1 MISAIIACFVIGY
14 TVIVFEHPLRLDK
27 TVPALL
33 MGAICWALISLGFNS
48 GALNIVDGHEHLF
61 TLSHEIMDVVKAA
74 IAAGGADEQLI
85 QAFTQAITQVP
96 ELLPELQTEYVHR
109 FEETLHHMHD
119 MGTAVTGANIEE
131 AFHHTNEE
139 GFGSNLLHHLGK
151 TAEILIF
158 LIGAMTI
165 VEIVD
170 LHRGFDI
177 LKGWIS
183 TRSKKKLLWIV
194 GALGFILSAII
205 DNLTATIVLVT
216 LLRKLVPNRE
226 ERIWYVAMIVIAAN
240 AGGAWSPIGD
250 VTTTMLW
257 IGKRV
262 TTLGLV
268 EYLILPSLVCFVVPF
283 LIASYLKPFQGN
295 ISSPELESNEGVS
308 ESNERLLSS
317 KTMLFLGLGMIVFVP
332 IFKTITHLPPYIGM
346 MLSLGVVWLVSEY
359 IHPEEDFTDE
369 RKEVYSAHKALSRIE
384 MSSILFFLGIL
395 MGVAALETIAIG
407 NVGAL
412 RAVADQLRAIIPNQ
426 DIVIFILGFL
436 SAIIDN
442 VPLVAA
448 SMGMYD
454 LKVFAEDDKLW
465 HFIAYSAGT
474 GGSMLIIGS
483 AAGVAAMGM
492 ERIDFIWYFKKIA
505 WLAFIGFAAGAAVFL
520 LIEHFINPIAG

>member
-1 MISAIIACFVIGY
+1 MLSAVVACFVIGY
-14 TVIVFEHPLRLDK
+14 VVIVFEHPLRLDK

-33 MGAICWALISLGFNS
+33 MGAICWALLSLGFNS
-48 GALNIVDGHEHLF
+48 GSL
-61 TLSHEIMDVVKAA
+61 DVVDSYGELFSL
-74 IAAGGADEQLI
+74 GGHGIEG
-85 QAFTQAITQVP
+85 AITD
-96 ELLPELQTEYVHR
+96 
-109 FEETLHHMHD
+109 HHDAEHGF
-119 MGTAVTGANIEE
+119 MGT
-131 AFHHTNEE
+131 
-139 GFGSNLLHHLGK
+139 LLHHLGK

-177 LKGWIS
+177 LKGWIH

-194 GALGFILSAII
+194 GVLGFVLSAII

-226 ERIWYVAMIVIAAN
+226 QRIWYIALIVVAAN

-262 TTLGLV
+262 STAGLM
-268 EYLILPSLVCFVVPF
+268 EFLIVPSLVCFIVPF
-283 LIASYLKPFQGN
+283 VVATFLKPFQGN
-295 ISSPELESNEGVS
+295 IITPELESDEGVS
-308 ESNERLLSS
+308 EANERLLSS

-359 IHPEEDFTDE
+359 IHPEENFTEE
-369 RKEVYSAHKALSRIE
+369 RKAAYSAHKALSRIE

-395 MGVAALETIAIG
+395 MAVAALETVAIG

-412 RAVADQLRAIIPNQ
+412 RYVAEQLREAIPNL
-426 DIVIFILGFL
+426 DIVVIILGFL

-448 SMGMYD
+448 SMGMFD
-454 LKVFAEDDKLW
+454 IANFAEDDRLW

-492 ERIDFIWYFKKIA
+492 ERIDFIWYLKKIA
-505 WLAFIGFAAGAAVFL
+505 PLALLGFAAGAAVFL
-520 LIEHFINPIAG
+520 VIENLFNVGAG